1 MVVARKQVLV
11 QLSDELVSLL
21 DRQAHR
27 RGVSRSQVVREA
39 VERHTVD
46 DAEIDRSI
54 VEAYTRI
61 PQEPDPMAELFW
73 EETARALA
81 EEERKAGH
89 DPW

>member
-1 MVVARKQVLV
+1 MIVARRQVLV
-11 QLSDELVSLL
+11 QLSDELVSRL
-21 DRQAHR
+21 DRKAAQ
-27 RGVSRSQVVREA
+27 RGVSRSHVIREL
-39 VERHTVD
+39 VERHTED
-46 DAEIDRSI
+46 EAEIDRQI

-61 PQEPDPMAELFW
+61 PQEPDPMAELFF